1 MAKSATIYV
10 CENCGNEALQWAGRC
25 ALCHEWNTLREVRGL
40 TKSSGRGHAVKGAA
54 PALVTALDAVPS
66 LKEQRMSTGMFEFDR
81 TLGGG
86 IVEGSVILM
95 GGEPGIGK
103 STLLMQLAKKLSD
116 VLYVSGEESASQIK
130 LRAQRLGVTGGVKLL
145 IETDVIRICEAILE
159 CKPQLA
165 IIDSIQTMYD
175 PQFPS
180 TPGSIVQ
187 VRECALRVQQMAKQS
202 DIPIVLVG
210 HVTKEGGVAGPR
222 TLEHLV
228 DVVIYLEGERH
239 HEARLLRTV
248 KNRFGATD
256 EIGIF
261 EMRADGLK
269 GIDNPSGFLLA
280 ERRIDAP
287 GSVVGVTLEG
297 TRPLLVEIQAL
308 TGESVFGYPKRTAS
322 GFDLNRL
329 NLLIAVLQQR
339 SGINLSHSDV
349 YVNVVGGLQL
359 REPALDLAV
368 AISLVSAYKNQPVA
382 NDLALFGEL
391 GLSGEIRAVQQAV
404 ARQNE
409 ATRLGYPK
417 IIQAKTLAEAVA
429 QLFVTN
435 AKPELADA

>member
-1 MAKSATIYV
+1 M
-10 CENCGNEALQWAGRC
+10 CN
-25 ALCHEWNTLREVRGL
+25 EWNTLREVRGVA
-40 TKSSGRGHAVKGAA
+40 KSSGSSSRPERSRLTSEV
-54 PALVTALDAVPS
+54 VS
-66 LKEQRMSTGMFEFDR
+66 LKDVQTSGEQRNTTGIRELDR

-86 IVEGSVILM
+86 LVSGSVILI

-103 STLLMQLAKKLSD
+103 STLLMQLAGKLAN

-130 LRAQRLGVTGGVKLL
+130 LRAERLGITEGVNLL
-145 IETDVIRICEAILE
+145 IETDVTVITDTIIDT
-159 CKPQLA
+159 KPGLV
-165 IIDSIQTMYD
+165 IIDSIQTLYD

-187 VRECALRVQQMAKQS
+187 VRECALRVQQTAKATN
-202 DIPIVLVG
+202 IPTVMVG

-228 DVVIYLEGERH
+228 DVVLYLEGERH
-239 HEARLLRTV
+239 HNSRILRTV

-261 EMRADGLK
+261 EMRQEGLV
-269 GIDNPSGFLLA
+269 GVDNPSGFLLA
-280 ERRIDAP
+280 ERKADAP

-308 TGESVFGYPKRTAS
+308 TSPTSFGYPKRTAS

-329 NLLIAVLQQR
+329 SVLIAVLQKR
-339 SGINLSHSDV
+339 AGISLANHDV

-368 AISLVSAYKNQPVA
+368 ILSLVSAYKNIPIPS
-382 NDLALFGEL
+382 DLAAYGEV
-391 GLSGEIRAVQQAV
+391 GLSGEVRMVNQAK
-404 ARQNE
+404 ARQQE
-409 ATRLGYPK
+409 AARLGYG
-417 IIQAKTLAEAVA
+417 KT
-429 QLFVTN
+429 TN
-435 AKPELADA
+435 AKTVVAAISQAFGGSVRSKNSVEDMPNV